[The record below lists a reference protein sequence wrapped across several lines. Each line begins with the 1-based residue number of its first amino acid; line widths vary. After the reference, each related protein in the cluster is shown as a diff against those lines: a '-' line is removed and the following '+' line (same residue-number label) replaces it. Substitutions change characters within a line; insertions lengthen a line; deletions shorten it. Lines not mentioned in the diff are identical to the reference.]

1 MQSWEFPKE
10 EEILPVNR
18 NVSPY
23 LRALAALPDNLP
35 NRFWISLVSPPS
47 QISQLLAVNLL
58 IYASC
63 CFYFSGYSSKE
74 NDENTTCW
82 ALKNCL
88 GTVTIAMSS
97 SAISISKG
105 LHKWESGWNCG
116 VGGKRLSMLLLQG
129 IHTPWK
135 WKINFLESY
144 QSLRTTVLTGCAK
157 SLAHPWKLKTEKKKV
172 STFNLIHVDI
182 DGLCGF
188 EVTKFYKR

>member
-1 MQSWEFPKE
+1 MSRWRYFIGVIKVYSRLILSRGDYPRSSDQPDLISWKALTQSWEFPKE

-35 NRFWISLVSPPS
+35 YRFWISLVSPPS

-63 CFYFSGYSSKE
+63 CFYFSGYSSTDTHTKE
-74 NDENTTCW
+74 KAENTTCW

-88 GTVTIAMSS
+88 GTVTIAMSF

-135 WKINFLESY
+135 CTIN
-144 QSLRTTVLTGCAK
+144 SLDVQ
-157 SLAHPWKLKTEKKKV
+157 
-172 STFNLIHVDI
+172 
-182 DGLCGF
+182 
-188 EVTKFYKR
+188 